1 MRLTH
6 RPRASRP
13 TRASRTPRTARAPRR
28 GARAAVGCALAA
40 ALLLAGCGANPSFG
54 RDSGTLVIGAEG
66 EIPPLDPHRMSG
78 TVGLRVIDALYDPLI
93 REDLGARTDRA
104 PALRPGLATSW
115 KPAPDARGYTL
126 ELRRGVTFADG
137 ARLDA
142 DAVKLNFDR
151 IMDEDSPVHD
161 ATAAGN
167 MTFLTRWIERV
178 EVTGPYRLTLRLSEP
193 YAGLPRLLT
202 DRRMSI
208 VSPRALTGLKPDDIG
223 LHPAGTGP
231 FTQEA
236 ADHGRRITLE
246 RNAGYWGGR
255 PRTETIVV
263 ESVTDPTTLA
273 IAAETGEVDAILSAG
288 AQQVHQLTHDEAMRV
303 QYPDAANQ
311 YFLRLNTRIAPTDDP
326 EFRQA
331 LNHAVDREAIATL
344 TQGQVAP
351 SSGPLPRGNEAYD
364 ERAAAGN
371 DGSAYRYDP
380 ERARQLIRESGVETP
395 VRLTL
400 LAPDSGPG
408 FSQSTEIMALLEQD
422 LKAVGVA
429 LDVRYLEFASLV
441 AEEGNGYDDRTHG
454 SFNGWTT
461 GADAAD
467 FLERMFS
474 GQAHPP
480 EGVNRGWY
488 ANDDVD
494 ALFGRARGEPDDA
507 RRMRLYRRAADR
519 IAADAPWVF
528 LYQDRLPRL
537 LADEV
542 RGVAAAASVYVDYTT
557 IRRR

>member
-1 MRLTH
+1 MRFTH
-6 RPRASRP
+6 RPRPPRP
-13 TRASRTPRTARAPRR
+13 RRAPRR
-28 GARAAVGCALAA
+28 GLRAAAGCALAA
-40 ALLLAGCGANPSFG
+40 ALLLAGCSANPSFG

-78 TVGLRVIDALYDPLI
+78 TVGLRIVDALYDPLI
-93 REDLGARTDRA
+93 REDLSARTDRA
-104 PALRPGLATSW
+104 PALRPGLAESW
-115 KPAPDARGYTL
+115 KSAPDARGYTL
-126 ELRRGVTFADG
+126 ELRKGVTFADG

-178 EVTGPYRLTLRLSEP
+178 EVTGPYELTLRLSEP

-208 VSPRALTGLKPDDIG
+208 VSPKSLTAGKPDDIG
-223 LHPAGTGP
+223 LHPVGTGP
-231 FTQEA
+231 FTQRA

-246 RNAGYWGGR
+246 RNTGYWGGK
-255 PRTETIVV
+255 PRTPTIVV

-288 AQQVHQLTHDEAMRV
+288 AQQVHQLTHDDAMRV

-311 YFLRLNTRIAPTDDP
+311 YFLRLNARIAPTDDP

-331 LNHAVDREAIATL
+331 LNYAVDREAIATL

-351 SSGPLPRGNEAYD
+351 STGPLPRGNEAYD
-364 ERAAAGN
+364 EAAAET
-371 DGSAYRYDP
+371 DGAGSSPYTYDP

-408 FSQSTEIMALLEQD
+408 FSQATEIMALLEQD
-422 LKAVGVA
+422 LKAVGVS
-429 LDVRYLEFASLV
+429 LKVRYMEFASLV

-480 EGVNRGWY
+480 AGVNRGWY

-494 ALFGRARGEPDDA
+494 ALFDRARGEPDTA
-507 RRMRLYRRAADR
+507 SRMGLYRQAADE

-537 LADEV
+537 LGDKV
-542 RGVAAAASVYVDYTT
+542 RGVAPAASVYVDYTT